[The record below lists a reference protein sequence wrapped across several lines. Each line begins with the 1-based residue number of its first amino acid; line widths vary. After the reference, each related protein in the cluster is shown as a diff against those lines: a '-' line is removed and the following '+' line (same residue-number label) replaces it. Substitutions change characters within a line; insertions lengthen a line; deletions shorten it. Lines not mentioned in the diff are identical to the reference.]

1 MDTGILHGV
10 KKKLAYLITVHIY
23 KTPTTTSTQ
32 PNLTSSEVGFDMKMT
47 LHTTHHPTPP
57 SQTQLPSR
65 GDKPKMLPKQE
76 HQEQ

>member
-1 MDTGILHGV
+1 
-10 KKKLAYLITVHIY
+10 
-23 KTPTTTSTQ
+23 
-32 PNLTSSEVGFDMKMT
+32 MKMGLQT
-47 LHTTHHPTPP
+47 NTTHQPTPP